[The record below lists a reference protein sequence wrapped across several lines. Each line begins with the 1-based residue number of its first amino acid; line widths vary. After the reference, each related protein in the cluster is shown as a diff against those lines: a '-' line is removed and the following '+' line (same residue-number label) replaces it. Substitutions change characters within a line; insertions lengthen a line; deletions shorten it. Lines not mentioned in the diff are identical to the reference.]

1 MSPDVFE
8 FLAPVVALLGL
19 GSFVLIGMKLRYN
32 HLRDTKH
39 APRSEEVER
48 LVESVDL
55 LHDQVRVL
63 RDEMVDLGERLDFT
77 ERVLTRGRADDDA
90 QGALPEPPA
99 S

>member
-1 MSPDVFE
+1 MSPDVVE
-8 FLAPVVALLGL
+8 FLAPVLALLGL

-48 LVESVDL
+48 LAESVDL

-63 RDEMVDLGERLDFT
+63 RDELDFT

>member
-1 MSPDVFE
+1 MSPDVVE
-8 FLAPVVALLGL
+8 FLAPVLALLGL

-48 LVESVDL
+48 LAESVDL
-55 LHDQVRVL
+55 LHDQV
-63 RDEMVDLGERLDFT
+63 RLDFT